1 MFFVLGYTG
10 HLEVTYWSLTLVRQ
24 SGGIELT
31 HIVMVAICNLHIEYG
46 HCTKKQM
53 YENVLN
59 NLMCGFKQCC

>member
-31 HIVMVAICNLHIEYG
+31 HILMVMV
-46 HCTKKQM
+46 KVKQSR
-53 YENVLN
+53 YRPGVAQRVP
-59 NLMCGFKQCC
+59 GS